1 MKTVLVTGANRGLGL
16 GFVRSYLA
24 DGWSVLGAARTPG
37 RSAELLALEAEY
49 GTRLVPVELDVT
61 SEASVSHLLTVLSA
75 RGVALDVVI
84 NNAGVSV
91 DEGLGHWT
99 AASFETSFLVNA
111 IGPALVAQAVVP
123 FMNAGSR
130 LIMISSGVGSS
141 ELNINPCAGLDA
153 YAMSKAALNIL
164 TRRLASK
171 LSARGIAVIALNPG
185 WVRTDMGGGE
195 APASVS
201 EAIEAMTAMIESVAP
216 SASGRFIGEDGVPL
230 PW

>member
-1 MKTVLVTGANRGLGL
+1 MKTVLVTGVNRGLGL

-24 DGWSVLGAARTPG
+24 AGWSVLGTARTPG
-37 RSAELLALEAEY
+37 RSADLGALEAQY
-49 GTRLVPVELDVT
+49 GARLVLIELDVT
-61 SEASVSHLLTVLSA
+61 SEASVAQLVGVLNA
-75 RGVALDVVI
+75 RAGALDLVI

-91 DEGLGHWT
+91 DEGLGDWT
-99 AASFETSFLVNA
+99 VAGFETSFLVNA
-111 IGPALVAQAVVP
+111 VGPALVAQAAAP
-123 FMNAGSR
+123 FMQAGSR
-130 LIMISSGVGSS
+130 LIMLSSGVGSS
-141 ELNINPCAGLDA
+141 ELNINPLVGLDA

-171 LSARGIAVIALNPG
+171 LSARGITVIALNPG

-201 EAIEAMTAMIESVAP
+201 EAIEAMTAMIESVAL
-216 SASGRFIGEDGVPL
+216 SDSGGFFGADGGSL